1 MALDHLAEQC
11 LEPLIIRVVFVNLLP
26 LIAAADDMIERTGKV
41 HARTCPVSPA
51 FFTQRSVH
59 PFRSSTMLA
68 TVVLRG
74 LEAFRLAAGG
84 VLGTKPTEILT
95 SSGCLS

>member
-41 HARTCPVSPA
+41 HARA
-51 FFTQRSVH
+51 
-59 PFRSSTMLA
+59 
-68 TVVLRG
+68 
-74 LEAFRLAAGG
+74 
-84 VLGTKPTEILT
+84 
-95 SSGCLS
+95 SGHDGFLSQKIFINQISKA